1 MKNRSFFILICS
13 LLGLA
18 SISDHVSDWPP
29 KSAIWELLRPIKLAH
44 AYKVQK
50 VCEEIQTKLG
60 PRERCRSVLL
70 KEEAGASGQ
79 PEKDA
84 NKDAGKGGAGHGTG
98 H

>member
-1 MKNRSFFILICS
+1 MINKVFIQLCTFF
-13 LLGLA
+13 GL
-18 SISDHVSDWPP
+18 SCLSHYPVESRTDPVL
-29 KSAIWELLRPIKLAH
+29 WELLQPIGKAH

-70 KEEAGASGQ
+70 KEEPGASGQ

-84 NKDAGKGGAGHGTG
+84 KKDAGKGGAGHGKG